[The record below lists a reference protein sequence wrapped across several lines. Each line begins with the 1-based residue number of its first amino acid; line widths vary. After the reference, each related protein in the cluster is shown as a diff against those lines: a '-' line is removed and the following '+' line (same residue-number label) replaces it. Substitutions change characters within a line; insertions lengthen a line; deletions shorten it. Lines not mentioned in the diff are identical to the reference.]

1 MAEYLFLAPFPRRR
15 LASGRPDARARLERV
30 DAGRS
35 DMPHPLHSA
44 GPPDWQ
50 SQGRTSQTTTPNRPV
65 LLCLLCV
72 LSSLVDLTTA
82 CPPTCLCN
90 ATDVDCSG
98 RGLLSMP
105 ALTHLP
111 VTAHTLLL
119 PNNHL
124 SSLGPGSFANLTSL
138 ERLDLSN
145 NHLSSLGPG
154 SFAHLTSLERLDL
167 SNNHLSSLGPGSFA
181 HLTSLER
188 LDLSNNH
195 LSSLGPGSFANLTS
209 LERLDLSNN
218 YLDNL
223 PPVLFKD
230 LGNLSD
236 LTLHNNSL
244 RALDRDLFQGLV
256 GLRKLDVSL
265 NGLSDIPLGL
275 LDELQGLTWLS
286 VAGNRLHALE
296 RAAFEPL
303 ANLQSLQLGANP
315 WECDCNLRDF
325 KHWMEWLL
333 YRGGKVDGVECTLPK
348 DLRGRDIRGVPVEM
362 FNYCLQLDDEN
373 RGGGGTRSGGKE
385 GSSPPCGR
393 TTGPG
398 APTSGSEVPPAGDLV
413 PVPDCVRRRYQPVSV
428 RRAIGTVVIAG
439 VVCGIVCIMM
449 VGAAAYGCIY
459 ASLMAKYQRELKK
472 RQPLMGDGEGDAD
485 PEDKQI
491 SSVA

>member
-1 MAEYLFLAPFPRRR
+1 GRGTLRHAPPPS
-15 LASGRPDARARLERV
+15 LCRA
-30 DAGRS
+30 
-35 DMPHPLHSA
+35 
-44 GPPDWQ
+44 PDWR
-50 SQGRTSQTTTPNRPV
+50 SQGRTSQTTTPTRPV

-72 LSSLVDLTTA
+72 LSSLVDLITA
-82 CPPTCLCN
+82 CPPSCFCN

-124 SSLGPGSFANLTSL
+124 SSLGPGSF
-138 ERLDLSN
+138 
-145 NHLSSLGPG
+145 GP
-154 SFAHLTSLERLDL
+154 S
-167 SNNHLSSLGPGSFA
+167 
-181 HLTSLER
+181 
-188 LDLSNNH
+188 
-195 LSSLGPGSFANLTS
+195 ANLTS

-244 RALDRDLFQGLV
+244 RALDRNLFQGLV

-385 GSSPPCGR
+385 GSSPPCGP
-393 TTGPG
+393 TTSSGGTGG
-398 APTSGSEVPPAGDLV
+398 APTSESEVPPAGDLV